1 MSLTTPVTSDAPR
14 YARCARRLKA
24 ILLDWMLAMALLF
37 GAVALASNLQSDL
50 IARVL
55 GMAVVLILV
64 FYEPVLVSRAGGTL
78 GHYWTNLRVVD
89 DGGGNLT
96 FRKAFARFAIKS
108 LLSWY
113 SFLTMMA
120 TRRNQAV
127 HDLLT
132 HSTVQIRDLAKA
144 TSSQFITERRELDD
158 AAMPSRLRRALVTMA
173 YLVLGGVLYV
183 MALGALLQQGMLS
196 SACLDRDVCSGGDR
210 IVSFAAATVLL
221 LALALVIGMGWRGR
235 LPGARR
241 A

>member
-1 MSLTTPVTSDAPR
+1 MSLTTPATTDGPR
-14 YARCARRLKA
+14 YARFSRRLKA

-37 GAVALASNLQSDL
+37 GAVALASNLQSDTV
-50 IARVL
+50 ARVL
-55 GMAVVLILV
+55 GIAVVLILV
-64 FYEPVLVSRAGGTL
+64 FYEPVLVSRTGGTL
-78 GHYWTNLRVVD
+78 GHYWTNLRIVD
-89 DGGGNLT
+89 DGGGNLS

-132 HSTVQIRDLAKA
+132 HSTVQIRDLTKA

-158 AAMPSRLRRALVTMA
+158 AAMPSRLRRTLVTMA
-173 YLVLGGVLYV
+173 YLALGVFTYV
-183 MALGALLQQGMLS
+183 MALGALLERGLLS

-210 IVSFAAATVLL
+210 IVGLAVGTVLL
-221 LALALVIGMGWRGR
+221 LMLALVIGLGWRGL